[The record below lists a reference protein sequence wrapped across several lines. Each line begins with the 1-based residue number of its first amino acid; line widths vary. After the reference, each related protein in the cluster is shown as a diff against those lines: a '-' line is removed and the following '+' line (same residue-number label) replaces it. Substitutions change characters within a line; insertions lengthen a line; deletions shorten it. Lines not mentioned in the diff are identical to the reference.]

1 MLIGY
6 DLETTRIES
15 GTPRLLYITAYGEQ
29 LRVSLP
35 IVGHDRLEHLKQIL
49 ESSFLL
55 PEFNKAM
62 FVAWNANN
70 FDAYFVAAALLKSD
84 RWLLCP
90 YMTAS
95 KALRG
100 LKVKSKQKYK
110 VDGKMRVL
118 QFQFLDG
125 ISMTGLVGKTLKS
138 FLATFA
144 PELPKLNI
152 GDLETVNFDPD
163 NPGHRAYAERDSEGL
178 YKGMLAVA
186 DIIDRLTGGLSLKP
200 TVGNLAI
207 QFFMSKVPPG
217 VELKKPSREL
227 AEVLHGPV
235 KRGGFCWCQ
244 RQYTGP
250 VWKYDINQAY
260 AAAMRDALL
269 PCGEATK
276 SDRFLEA
283 LPGVYEVTFRRSPA
297 KAGLKPRVTKIP
309 FYYKRDTEGRFT
321 LGADPVTTWL
331 TSIEINH
338 LITDRWEVEV
348 HAGYYWENAFNFAD
362 VVGNL
367 ELLRRSDP
375 GGPGGPLGTMVKAIG
390 NNAYGKT
397 LEMLNGLELILAREC
412 PVGWDV
418 YDPFDAD
425 NAMIFCRTRTPY
437 YKDYHLPQ
445 IGVFVTAHVRCL
457 IRETALRAPDAF
469 LYADTDCVVFSKPMK
484 LDIDKT
490 RYGAWKVE
498 AAGVPYIIIGK
509 KVYFGDDGSVKA
521 KGLQTRKLSRADYEK
536 WLIEQPSQNQVQRQ
550 NFLKFLSGSAMFK
563 DQERRGT
570 DVEKSKIYG
579 VKKGRYVPK

>member
-15 GTPRLLYITAYGEQ
+15 GTPRLLYITAYGDQ

-84 RWLLCP
+84 RWQLFP

-100 LKVKSKQKYK
+100 LKVKSKHKIK
-110 VDGKMRVL
+110 IDGKMRVL

-144 PELPKLNI
+144 PDLPKLNI
-152 GDLETVNFDPD
+152 GNLESVTFDPE
-163 NPGHRAYAERDSEGL
+163 NAAHRAYAERDSEGL
-178 YKGMLAVA
+178 YKGMMNVA
-186 DIIDRLTGGLSLKP
+186 GIIDKLTGGLALKP

-207 QFFMSKVPPG
+207 TYFMVNTPPG
-217 VELKKPSREL
+217 ADLKKPSSRL

-235 KRGGFCWCQ
+235 KRGGYCWCQ
-244 RQYTGP
+244 RQYTGL

-260 AAAMRDALL
+260 AAAMRDAAL
-269 PCGEATK
+269 PCGEVTETERYIK
-276 SDRFLEA
+276 G
-283 LPGVYEVTFRRSPA
+283 LPGIYSVSFKRSRPS
-297 KAGLKPRVTKIP
+297 KIP
-309 FYYKRDTEGRFT
+309 FYYKRESEGRFT
-321 LGADPVTTWL
+321 LGGDPVTTWL
-331 TSIEINH
+331 TSIEIEH
-338 LITDRWEVEV
+338 LRADKWEVQV
-348 HAGYYWENAFNFAD
+348 YDGFYWENSFNFAA

-397 LEMLNGLELILAREC
+397 LEMLNGMELLIAREC
-412 PVGWDV
+412 PPGWDV
-418 YDPFDAD
+418 YDPFNDLD
-425 NAMIFCRTRTPY
+425 VPIFSRTRAPY
-437 YKDYHLPQ
+437 YKNYHLPQ
-445 IGVFVTAHVRCL
+445 IGVFVTAHVRCI
-457 IRETALRAPDAF
+457 IRETALRNADAF
-469 LYADTDCVVFSKPMK
+469 LYADTDCVCFSKPMQ

-490 RYGAWKVE
+490 RYGAWKIE
-498 AAGVPYIIIGK
+498 AEGVPYIIIGK
-509 KVYFGDDGSVKA
+509 KVYFGDDGAVKA
-521 KGLQTRKLSRADYEK
+521 KGLQTKKLSRADYAK

-570 DVEKSKIYG
+570 NVENSQVYG